1 MGDLCDR
8 WSCNTR
14 RTTKQMTEEKK
25 EPINIAGAIIDLSMK
40 LAFDQGMKLVELV
53 GHLEFAKQ
61 EVIARSMAAIRQP
74 AEPVSDDGT
83 GNAVAFSPDA
93 GEDKDEK

>member
-1 MGDLCDR
+1 MGGLCDR

-53 GHLEFAKQ
+53 GG
-61 EVIARSMAAIRQP
+61 S
-74 AEPVSDDGT
+74 
-83 GNAVAFSPDA
+83 
-93 GEDKDEK
+93 